1 MENTNEF
8 QDKFFSLNV
17 KQVTLTL
24 EDEDVLCE
32 IITLFECDGKEYIV
46 LLPLDIEDMDCGLG
60 DVWIYEFRRDT
71 EGGDN
76 HDLINIESDD
86 EYERVAD
93 LFDEW
98 LDTQEFLFMDED

>member
-1 MENTNEF
+1 MEQTGEF

-24 EDEDVLCE
+24 EEEEVLCE

-46 LLPLDIEDMDCGLG
+46 LLPLDENGENEDG
-60 DVWIYEFRRDT
+60 DVWIYEFKRDT
-71 EGGDN
+71 EGGDD
-76 HDLINIESDD
+76 HELVNIEDDD
-86 EYERVAD
+86 EYEHVAD

-98 LDTQEFLFMDED
+98 LDTQEFLSMDEN

>member
-32 IITLFECDGKEYIV
+32 IITLFECEDKEYIV
-46 LLPLDIEDMDCGLG
+46 LLPLDENGENEDG
-60 DVWIYEFRRDT
+60 DVWFYEFIRDA

-76 HDLINIESDD
+76 HDLANIQSDE
-86 EYERVAD
+86 EYEKVAD

-98 LDTQEFLFMDED
+98 LDTQEFLQFEDK

>member
-1 MENTNEF
+1 MENTGEF

-46 LLPLDIEDMDCGLG
+46 LLPLDENGENEDG
-60 DVWIYEFRRDT
+60 DVWIYEFQRDN

-76 HDLINIESDD
+76 HDLVNIESDD

-98 LDTQEFLFMDED
+98 LDTQEFLSMDEN

>member
-32 IITLFECDGKEYIV
+32 IITLFESEGKEYIV
-46 LLPLDIEDMDCGLG
+46 LLPLDENGENEDG
-60 DVWIYEFRRDT
+60 DVWIYEFKRDT
-71 EGGDN
+71 DGGDN
-76 HDLINIESDD
+76 HELINIEEDE

-98 LDTQEFLFMDED
+98 LDTQEFLSMDEN

>member
-1 MENTNEF
+1 MEQTGEF

-24 EDEDVLCE
+24 EDEEVLCE

-46 LLPLDIEDMDCGLG
+46 LLPLDENGENEDG
-60 DVWIYEFRRDT
+60 DVWIYEFKRDT
-71 EGGDN
+71 EGGDD
-76 HDLINIESDD
+76 HELVNIEDDD
-86 EYERVAD
+86 EYDHVAD

-98 LDTQEFLFMDED
+98 LDTQEFLSMDEN

>member
-1 MENTNEF
+1 MENTGEF

-46 LLPLDIEDMDCGLG
+46 LLPLDENGENEDG
-60 DVWIYEFRRDT
+60 DVWIYEFRRDN

-76 HDLINIESDD
+76 HDLVNIESDD

-98 LDTQEFLFMDED
+98 LDTQEFLSMDEN

>member
-32 IITLFECDGKEYIV
+32 IITLFECNSKEYIV
-46 LLPLDIEDMDCGLG
+46 LLPLDENGENEDG
-60 DVWIYEFRRDT
+60 DVWIYEFKRD
-71 EGGDN
+71 ENGGND
-76 HDLINIESDD
+76 HELINIEDDD
-86 EYERVAD
+86 EYEQVAD
-93 LFDEW
+93 TFDEW
-98 LDTQEFLFMDED
+98 LDTQEFLSFEEN

>member
-1 MENTNEF
+1 MENTGEF

-46 LLPLDIEDMDCGLG
+46 LLPLDENGENEDG

-76 HDLINIESDD
+76 HDLVNIESDD

-98 LDTQEFLFMDED
+98 LDTQEFLSMDEN